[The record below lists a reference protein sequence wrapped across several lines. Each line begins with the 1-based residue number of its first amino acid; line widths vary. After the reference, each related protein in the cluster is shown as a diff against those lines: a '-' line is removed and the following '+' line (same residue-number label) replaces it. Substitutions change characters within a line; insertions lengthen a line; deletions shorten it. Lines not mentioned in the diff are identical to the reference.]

1 MRFIFDHIYC
11 LKDTANTSKR
21 TGSMEELKLVELL
34 TLEALGGG
42 KVVVVVVVVV
52 VVGGGGLGS

>member
-1 MRFIFDHIYC
+1 M
-11 LKDTANTSKR
+11 K
-21 TGSMEELKLVELL
+21 ELL

-52 VVGGGGLGS
+52 VVGGGGLGSSLQQILGRVSLAPLLSGQQ

>member
-1 MRFIFDHIYC
+1 LDHVDAIYC
-11 LKDTANTSKR
+11 LNETRNKDKR
-21 TGSMEELKLVELL
+21 TGSMEELKIEELL

-52 VVGGGGLGS
+52 VGGGGLGS